1 MGYLGLMA
9 LGSTIHRIKLQLSD
23 SDRGVYEL
31 LDLRLAQHPSET
43 SAYLVTRLLA
53 YCLSYEEGIAFS
65 HGLSHADEPAVWV
78 KTLDGRLTAWIEI
91 GTPSAERLH
100 KASKACARVV
110 VFTHHDPQL
119 LAKETLRMPIHRLE
133 HIEVFAP
140 DAALVEALATRLG
153 RNVQWE
159 LVRAGGHLYVTCDGV
174 TLDGALSQVS
184 LSA

>member
-1 MGYLGLMA
+1 MA
-9 LGSTIHRIKLQLSD
+9 LGSMVHRIKVQLSD
-23 SDRGVYEL
+23 TDRGVYEA

-43 SAYLVTRLLA
+43 ASYLITRLLA

-65 HGLSHADEPAVWV
+65 HGLSHADEPAVWI
-78 KTLDGRLTAWIEI
+78 KTPDGRLSAWIEI

-119 LAKETLRMPIHRLE
+119 LLREVQRMPIHRLE
-133 HIEVFAP
+133 HIEVHAP
-140 DAALVEALATRLG
+140 DAALVEALAGALG

-159 LVRAGGHLYVTCDGV
+159 LVRSGGQLYVNVAGATYE
-174 TLDGALSQVS
+174 GALTPLS
-184 LSA
+184 LSV